1 MVEIDSDYI
10 VYSLSFSC
18 SQRLLVDSNSML
30 IKTIITCERDK
41 RIRFALDANLI
52 RIKCTC
58 ERSITNSFRHV
69 LKHVI
74 SISFLSDVG
83 FRRR

>member
-1 MVEIDSDYI
+1 MVEIDPDYI
-10 VYSLSFSC
+10 VYNLRFSC

-30 IKTIITCERDK
+30 IKKIITCERDK

-52 RIKCTC
+52 RIKFTC
-58 ERSITNSFRHV
+58 ERSITNSYRHV